1 MLSSGGTP
9 GIRAWKWVVAV
20 VPNERGGNNAREYW
34 REKKRKYEASDLSRR
49 EFCAKEGISLSAFD
63 YYRSVF
69 KREEEASNG
78 GTTPRLKKKAERVN
92 ALVPVVLADQ
102 VEPVQAIE
110 IRTAHGHVVSIP
122 VTVCPSVLQ
131 QVFKALGGL

>member
-1 MLSSGGTP
+1 MLSSRGTP

-20 VPNERGGNNAREYW
+20 VPNERGGNNVREYW
-34 REKKRKYEASDLSRR
+34 REKKRKYEASNLSRR

-69 KREEEASNG
+69 KREEKTSNG
-78 GTTPRLKKKAERVN
+78 GTSRPKKKAERVN
-92 ALVPVVLADQ
+92 ALVPVVLADRM
-102 VEPVQAIE
+102 EPVQAIE

-122 VTVCPSVLQ
+122 VTVCPSVIQ